1 MCRLVRIAAMMPST
15 LCQQAKMGVQLLPFL
30 EAQMR
35 NIPLRR
41 RMLPVGLLTFLAVG
55 GLIRDARSQDSTS
68 PQSPKPAT
76 EPKLILEV
84 AQRTCAVWM
93 DGGCSLPWVLLRV
106 YSDRS
111 APFTKEQYD
120 KLRAFLDQPELI
132 AQKNKSC
139 GNGGGDSSVNRNITL
154 HRGEQQQSFDL
165 INFSPGL
172 GPPPQWPAGCPKII
186 VQLQC
191 TIEELLDELHG
202 KTTHWKKDCE
212 DILAK

>member
-1 MCRLVRIAAMMPST
+1 LQT
-15 LCQQAKMGVQLLPFL
+15 
-30 EAQMR
+30 AQNR
-35 NIPLRR
+35 NIPFLRR
-41 RMLPVGLLTFLAVG
+41 RTLFRAGLLTLLAVVG
-55 GLIRDARSQDSTS
+55 FHHEAQPQDTAS
-68 PQSPKPAT
+68 PKSPKPAT
-76 EPKLILEV
+76 EPKVVLEV

-93 DGGCSLPWVLLRV
+93 YGGCSQPWVVLRV

-111 APFTKEQYD
+111 APFTREQYD

-139 GNGGGDSSVNRNITL
+139 GSSGGDSYAIRNITL

-165 INFSPGL
+165 IDFSPGL

-191 TIEELLDELHG
+191 TIEELLDELHS
-202 KTTHWKKDCE
+202 KTTHWRKDCE

>member
-1 MCRLVRIAAMMPST
+1 MMSST
-15 LCQQAKMGVQLLPFL
+15 LCQQAKMGVQLLPS
-30 EAQMR
+30 
-35 NIPLRR
+35 LRR
-41 RMLPVGLLTFLAVG
+41 RTLLRAGLFTFLAVG
-55 GLIRDARSQDSTS
+55 GLHHDARSQDSA
-68 PQSPKPAT
+68 SPKSAKPPT
-76 EPKLILEV
+76 DPKLILEV

-93 DGGCSLPWVLLRV
+93 DGGCSQPWVLLQV

-132 AQKNKSC
+132 AQKNESC
-139 GNGGGDSSVNRNITL
+139 GSNGGDSSVNRYITL

-165 INFSPGL
+165 FNFSPGV

-191 TIEELLDELHG
+191 TIEELLDELHS
-202 KTTHWKKDCE
+202 KITHWKKDCE